1 MLEGALE
8 GGVDG
13 AQIVG
18 ADGRA
23 IDAVPVRV
31 WFQFEIITGTTSHH
45 LPGSAKGGIEHI
57 LRLGIS
63 HALNFVEVVWIISR
77 QGAVQARLQERCP
90 VVAQHLISASIILA
104 DTGNA

>member
-31 WFQFEIITGTTSHH
+31 GNFSLRSCQGQPVITY
-45 LPGSAKGGIEHI
+45 PGVLK
-57 LRLGIS
+57 
-63 HALNFVEVVWIISR
+63 
-77 QGAVQARLQERCP
+77 
-90 VVAQHLISASIILA
+90 VA
-104 DTGNA
+104 